1 VIALGLVLATTVV
14 LVIVRV
20 VIAPWVGGKR
30 S

>member
-20 VIAPWVGGKR
+20 VIAPRVGGKR